1 MPSPTLSS
9 FQGELFNTAGGAIAG
24 ATVTVL
30 SGQVDTVNV
39 TNQPGSPLATIYA
52 DPYGYSEIPQV
63 QLSLSGTASTV
74 AGSPNVSYASGSQ
87 LSAFLIG
94 LTITINGVQ
103 YTVLSV
109 DPTAGTL
116 VLATNAQSTG
126 TFAWSATVPVSQ
138 LDAVPGFGVTDGFG
152 NFQFWAAAGYYV
164 LQIYSEV
171 MPEQYVQG
179 ISVGGSGGGGGG
191 GFITNIAL
199 ETATFSALTATLHL
213 VTTGAGNLIANL
225 PSASGIAAAIIII
238 KKVDSGAGSVAVTPS
253 SGQIDGLANFSL
265 SEQYQY
271 LGVISDG
278 TNWQIFTRN

>member
-9 FQGELFNTAGGAIAG
+9 FQGQLFNTAGGAVAG
-24 ATVTVL
+24 ATITVL

-63 QLSLSGTASTV
+63 QLALAGNVATV
-74 AGSPNVSYASGSQ
+74 AGSPNVIYSSGSQ

-94 LTITINGVQ
+94 LIITINGVQ

-116 VLATNAQSTG
+116 VLATNAQSSG
-126 TFAWSATVPVSQ
+126 TFAWSATIPVSS
-138 LDAVPGFGVTDGFG
+138 LDSVPGFGVTDGFG

-171 MPEQYVQG
+171 MPEQYIQG
-179 ISVGGSGGGGGG
+179 ISLGEVSGGGGGG
-191 GFITNIAL
+191 LGPV
-199 ETATFSALTATLHL
+199 E
-213 VTTGAGNLIANL
+213 AGNGTSGELMLTTLKGSGGGPAN
-225 PSASGIAAAIIII
+225 PTTVVGYAE
-238 KKVDSGAGSVAVTPS
+238 VT
-253 SGQIDGLANFSL
+253 IGLSTYWVPLF
-265 SEQYQY
+265 Q
-271 LGVISDG
+271 
-278 TNWQIFTRN
+278 